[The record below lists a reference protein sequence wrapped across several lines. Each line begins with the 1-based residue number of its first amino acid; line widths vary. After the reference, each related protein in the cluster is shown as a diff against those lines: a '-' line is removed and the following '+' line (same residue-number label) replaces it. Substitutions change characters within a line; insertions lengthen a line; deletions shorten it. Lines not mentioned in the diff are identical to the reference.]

1 MESTT
6 TKSVRSELPESQ
18 KVALLSL
25 LGDEDPAVYDAVRE
39 KIMSCGPEARDWLR
53 SQALSSNPL
62 VRRRTQEII
71 RHFDRQAADDQFL
84 AFCLKQSRD
93 FDLENAAWLLAQTQY
108 PEINVEAYAALLDNF
123 AAELEQRISPL
134 TRATPL
140 LTRINEYV
148 FGELGFTGNEKNYY
162 DPDNSYL
169 NRVLD
174 RRTGNPINL
183 TLVYMLLARRLH
195 LPVTGIGLPGH
206 FLCRYQTASE
216 EVYIDAFNRGKL
228 LTKGDCIHYL
238 VRGNYDLREEYL
250 TPISPRRMLARIC
263 GNLHQIYNRL
273 GQKDDVTR
281 LQRYLVALSR

>member
-1 MESTT
+1 MESATS
-6 TKSVRSELPESQ
+6 KAVLDELPESQ
-18 KVALLSL
+18 KAALISL
-25 LGDEDPAVYDAVRE
+25 LGDEDPSVYEAVRE
-39 KIMSCGPEARDWLR
+39 KILSCGLVARDWLR
-53 SQALSSNPL
+53 PQTLSSNPL
-62 VRRRTQEII
+62 VRRRAQEII
-71 RHFDRQAADDQFL
+71 RHMDRQSADDGFL
-84 AFCLKQSRD
+84 AFCKQNKD
-93 FDLENAAWLLAQTQY
+93 FDLETAAWLLAQTQY
-108 PEINVEAYAALLDNF
+108 PEINVEAYAALLDNL
-123 AAELEQRISPL
+123 AGELEQRISPL

-140 LTRINEYV
+140 FNRINQYL
-148 FGELGFTGNEKNYY
+148 FDELGFTGNEENYY

-206 FLCRYQTASE
+206 FLCRYQSASD

-228 LTKGDCIHYL
+228 LSKGDCIHYL

-273 GQKDDVTR
+273 GQKDEVNR
-281 LQRYLVALSR
+281 FQRYLVALSR

>member
-1 MESTT
+1 METAT
-6 TKSVRSELPESQ
+6 AKAARSDLPESQ
-18 KVALLSL
+18 KAALINL
-25 LGDEDPAVYDAVRE
+25 LGDEDPSVYEAVRD
-39 KIMSCGPEARDWLR
+39 KIMSCGPSARDWLR
-53 SQALSSNPL
+53 PQALSSNPL
-62 VRRRTQEII
+62 VRRRTQEIV
-71 RHFDRQAADDQFL
+71 RHFDRQSADDSFL
-84 AFCLKQSRD
+84 AFCLKQGKD
-93 FDLENAAWLLAQTQY
+93 FDLETAAWLLARTQY

-140 LTRINEYV
+140 FTRINEFV
-148 FGELGFTGNEKNYY
+148 FGELGFAGNEENYY

-206 FLCRYQTASE
+206 FLCRYQSTSE

-250 TPISPRRMLARIC
+250 TPISPRRMLGRIC
-263 GNLHQIYNRL
+263 GNLHQIYTRL
-273 GQKDDVTR
+273 AQKDEVTR
-281 LQRYLVALSR
+281 FQRYLVALSR